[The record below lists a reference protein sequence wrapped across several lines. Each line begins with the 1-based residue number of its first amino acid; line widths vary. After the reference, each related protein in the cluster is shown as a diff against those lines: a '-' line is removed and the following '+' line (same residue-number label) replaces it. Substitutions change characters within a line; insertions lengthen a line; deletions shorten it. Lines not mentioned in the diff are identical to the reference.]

1 MINPRVF
8 QRIPKK
14 FLDNLEKICRDTNL
28 PVIYHIKKALT
39 NYYDDYKD
47 FEVAIKRKKINN
59 EEKIDIKEFNKR
71 NQGG

>member
-28 PVIYHIKKALT
+28 PVIYHIKKALS
-39 NYYDDYKD
+39 NYYDDYRD
-47 FEVAIKRKKINN
+47 YEIAVKRKKVINEDKLTIN
-59 EEKIDIKEFNKR
+59 EFRR
-71 NQGG
+71 NISG